1 MSSSRQKGGRH
12 LAKYHGLLNQ
22 GATCY
27 LNSVL
32 QVLFMTKDF
41 REAVESYSC
50 DNDCMDR
57 RLKRLF
63 DKLRT
68 GKTNTLDITKILC
81 IKKVHEQHDAAECF
95 EKILTYLTCAHA
107 SNIFQGRLTHE
118 NTCSSCSN
126 KSVTNGPF
134 WSLPLELVKSQ
145 EKTYTVVEGISK
157 YFTALAVSGSNQIY
171 CDECAAKSDATNE
184 FVINEHPE
192 VLTLLLKRFKFDDR
206 RMEHVKINCSVEVPY
221 TLQIPESQTYDLYAF
236 VDHFGDLR
244 GGHYTATIKSQ
255 EDERW
260 YNFND
265 TTVTPLR
272 YPPFQVH
279 DNKKRSQSAYLLF
292 YRKKKMHAA
301 DALTQDTRDALT
313 SKEEDCG
320 KQRHEKIDRTG
331 ADGGKKAACT
341 TKGVTS
347 AQSYTSHHQQNQQQR
362 QEKQIVGEVHGKTG
376 GKRGKKK
383 RQKTKR
389 ESR

>member
-1 MSSSRQKGGRH
+1 MELFSNRFFCPP
-12 LAKYHGLLNQ
+12 ADIKYHGLKNQ

-41 REAVESYSC
+41 REAVERYTC
-50 DNDCMDR
+50 GNPDTARMDSHLKDLFDDLKER
-57 RLKRLF
+57 TAYTYNIKKRLGIS
-63 DKLRT
+63 RV
-68 GKTNTLDITKILC
+68 G
-81 IKKVHEQHDAAECF
+81 EQRDAAEYF
-95 EKILTYLTCAHA
+95 EKIVTHTSREA
-107 SNIFQGRLTHE
+107 SQVFEGVLTHKYTCTGCGTE
-118 NTCSSCSN
+118 INTD
-126 KSVTNGPF
+126 GPF
-134 WSLPLELVKSQ
+134 WSLPLVLVDSDS
-145 EKTYTVVEGISK
+145 EGFSVMDGIDRFLRASDICGDEQ
-157 YFTALAVSGSNQIY
+157 LY
-171 CDECAAKSDATNE
+171 CDQCDAKTDANVRY
-184 FVINEHPE
+184 VIKHHPE
-192 VLTLLLKRFKFDDR
+192 VLTLLLKRFKFDDH

-301 DALTQDTRDALT
+301 DASTQDVQVVERPHSLKLNDASSPKSQKHSNKKTCSSQWESGL
-313 SKEEDCG
+313 
-320 KQRHEKIDRTG
+320 RFLDRTVRHRYFVPFVMFVFFFTVVY
-331 ADGGKKAACT
+331 C
-341 TKGVTS
+341 S
-347 AQSYTSHHQQNQQQR
+347 
-362 QEKQIVGEVHGKTG
+362 
-376 GKRGKKK
+376 
-383 RQKTKR
+383 
-389 ESR
+389 

>member
-1 MSSSRQKGGRH
+1 MELFSNRFFCPP
-12 LAKYHGLLNQ
+12 AADIKYHGLKNQ

-41 REAVESYSC
+41 REAVERYTC
-50 DNDCMDR
+50 GNPDTARMDSHLKDLFDDLKER
-57 RLKRLF
+57 TAYTYNIKKRLGIS
-63 DKLRT
+63 RV
-68 GKTNTLDITKILC
+68 G
-81 IKKVHEQHDAAECF
+81 EQRDAAEYF
-95 EKILTYLTCAHA
+95 EKIVTHTSREA
-107 SNIFQGRLTHE
+107 SQMD
-118 NTCSSCSN
+118 
-126 KSVTNGPF
+126 
-134 WSLPLELVKSQ
+134 
-145 EKTYTVVEGISK
+145 GIDRFLRASDICGDEQ
-157 YFTALAVSGSNQIY
+157 LY
-171 CDECAAKSDATNE
+171 CDQCDAKTDANVRY
-184 FVINEHPE
+184 VIKHHPE
-192 VLTLLLKRFKFDDR
+192 VLTLLLKRFKFDDH

-301 DALTQDTRDALT
+301 DASTQDVQVVERPHSLKLNDASSPKSQKHSNKKTCSSQWESGL
-313 SKEEDCG
+313 
-320 KQRHEKIDRTG
+320 RFLDRTVRHRYFVPFVMFVFFFTVVY
-331 ADGGKKAACT
+331 C
-341 TKGVTS
+341 S
-347 AQSYTSHHQQNQQQR
+347 
-362 QEKQIVGEVHGKTG
+362 
-376 GKRGKKK
+376 
-383 RQKTKR
+383 
-389 ESR
+389 